1 MTEEWQKRDASDEKE
16 EGAKD
21 GRTGYSGDSSGRRD
35 GVRYAVRLIGRGL
48 LSLLVLLASIDTRLA
63 RLSSTEGVET
73 NGERYSRKIP
83 ILSSSDRRGE
93 IAEECSIIGFFT
105 LLFWK
110 TFTFREIVYAN
121 ATIVIKTRM

>member
-16 EGAKD
+16 KGVKD

-48 LSLLVLLASIDTRLA
+48 LSLLVLLASIDARLA
-63 RLSSTEGVET
+63 RLSSIEGVET

-83 ILSSSDRRGE
+83 ILSSSDRRG